1 VNQQSW
7 RAAPAARAGALLASI
22 AALLGWAAGSPFDT
36 WRALLSAIDASAAT
50 PDFDQL
56 LGGSAALAAWIGVGW
71 LGITVFLEVASALP
85 GAAGRGCAA
94 VAAKASPLL
103 VRRIVH
109 AVIGVSVLAGPLTA
123 GPAFAAGPST
133 NTSTSTTVDRPISVA
148 APTLVDTSPPPLALD
163 RPATAFVASPPPS
176 AKRTAAGPAA
186 LVTGIVHRDAGDP
199 SDRSTAGYVVH
210 RGDTLWDIAAR
221 HLGPGASAVDIS
233 RAWPAWYD
241 ANRAVIGRDPSVIQP
256 GELLSPPPVSTASVS
271 TR

>member
-123 GPAFAAGPST
+123 GPAFAAAECEADRCRSGRT
-133 NTSTSTTVDRPISVA
+133 RHRDRPS
-148 APTLVDTSPPPLALD
+148 
-163 RPATAFVASPPPS
+163 R
-176 AKRTAAGPAA
+176 
-186 LVTGIVHRDAGDP
+186 
-199 SDRSTAGYVVH
+199 
-210 RGDTLWDIAAR
+210 RG
-221 HLGPGASAVDIS
+221 
-233 RAWPAWYD
+233 
-241 ANRAVIGRDPSVIQP
+241 
-256 GELLSPPPVSTASVS
+256 
-271 TR
+271 

>member
-1 VNQQSW
+1 MNQQSW

-123 GPAFAAGPST
+123 GPAFAAGPS
-133 NTSTSTTVDRPISVA
+133 STSEITVGLTQRMPRASAENFLYLSGRLSGVAANRPICGISHF
-148 APTLVDTSPPPLALD
+148 LQNSRLAVRIL
-163 RPATAFVASPPPS
+163 
-176 AKRTAAGPAA
+176 
-186 LVTGIVHRDAGDP
+186 
-199 SDRSTAGYVVH
+199 
-210 RGDTLWDIAAR
+210 
-221 HLGPGASAVDIS
+221 
-233 RAWPAWYD
+233 
-241 ANRAVIGRDPSVIQP
+241 
-256 GELLSPPPVSTASVS
+256 
-271 TR
+271 